1 MMLIYTFIEYS
12 YNYSKISRSLYYRD
26 DPALNND
33 GNNDNFPGKGT
44 SFKFKVNITGE
55 TLLKVIQKMLK

>member
-1 MMLIYTFIEYS
+1 MLIYTFIEYS

-33 GNNDNFPGKGT
+33 GNNDNFPGKST